1 MLSRS
6 WDSVSVTWFDRSAAL
21 EALRRQVQVLARE
34 RPEIERVLLFGSLAT
49 GSAVPGSDADLL
61 IVLRCADRPFLDRIP
76 HYTPDGC
83 PIGVDV
89 FPYTQDEIER
99 MLASGNALLR
109 RALREGVELALS
121 R

>member
-1 MLSRS
+1 
-6 WDSVSVTWFDRSAAL
+6 VSVTWLDRAAVL
-21 EALRRQVQVLARE
+21 KALRREVQALARV

-61 IVLRCADRPFLDRIP
+61 IVLRRADRPFLERIP
-76 HYTPDGC
+76 HYTPENC

-89 FPYTQDEIER
+89 FPYTRDEIER
-99 MLASGNALLR
+99 MLASGNSFLRAALD
-109 RALREGVELALS
+109 EGVALPLK